1 MDSYCYALLVLV
13 LFFLYIDNQNSVSEG
28 YGNSA
33 VVSAAPVADSGSDG
47 KASDVVGHEDKAHAP
62 VEHKASNLVIQ
73 DQKQYPE
80 VGMKPVKK
88 AMAPPK
94 MMADSLAMVE
104 GSSGES
110 FAAVESAFAPLIA
123 PQGVPAQIPADLR
136 SLGSRVGGDMNVGD
150 ASLGAPVQ
158 PSIGKKP
165 VKMGKAMPG
174 KVMPSEEKGT
184 VELHMIYAPWCGW
197 SKKALPDFQ
206 KVEDEFH
213 GKQIGKYN
221 VVVKKHDS
229 ETPAGKDM
237 AKKHKVRGFPTHFIM
252 VEGKKIEDSVGRSY
266 DELVSKIKELT
277 SN

>member
-33 VVSAAPVADSGSDG
+33 VVSSAPVEGSGSDMQ
-47 KASDVVGHEDKAHAP
+47 ASDVVGHEDKAHAP

-94 MMADSLAMVE
+94 MMADSLAMVD
-104 GSSGES
+104 GSSGEA

-174 KVMPSEEKGT
+174 KAMPSEEKGT
-184 VELHMIYAPWCGW
+184 IELHMIYAPWCGW

-213 GKQIGKYN
+213 GKQIGQYN